1 MFKTIMALGVVTVS
15 LYSNTNDEKL
25 PELKLPELKMYACGI
40 TRVAFIKELTQSF
53 EQERNISITLNKKGG
68 VGFVLKGLHDKKIEI
83 GAECRLPLK
92 KNNIEKDIWGTQVA
106 WGALAFI
113 VNEKNSIDNLSLDNI
128 KKILLGK
135 INNWKELGGNDAPI
149 TLYLRKGKQSGVG
162 STARKLI
169 FNDANISF
177 SPNAIRVKSSG
188 PIRKGV
194 ISNKYAF
201 AIDDVT
207 SSSRTKGVK
216 MLNVDN
222 IAPTKENISHNKYK
236 LRRPFFIYLAKK
248 PTKWAR
254 QFLNFSLTEKGQEII
269 SKTGTANLA
278 EAVGK
283 NDDKNFMFQKLM
295 FQIKSR

>member
-1 MFKTIMALGVVTVS
+1 MALGVISVS
-15 LYSNTNDEKL
+15 LYSNTNDEKA

-40 TRVAFIKELTQSF
+40 TRVAFIRELTKSF
-53 EQERNISITLNKKGG
+53 EEERNISITLNNKGG
-68 VGFVLKGLHDKKIEI
+68 VGFVTKGLHDKKIDI
-83 GAECRLPLK
+83 GAGCRAPI
-92 KNNIEKDIWGTQVA
+92 KNDIEKDIWGTQVA

-113 VNEKNSIDNLSLDNI
+113 VNEKNPIDNLSLDNI

-135 INNWKELGGNDAPI
+135 ITNWKELGGEDKPI
-149 TLYLRKGKQSGVG
+149 TLYLRKGKKSGVG
-162 STARKLI
+162 STARKLM

-177 SPNAIRVKSSG
+177 SPDAIRVKSSG

-194 ISNKYAF
+194 ISNEYAF

-207 SSSRTKGVK
+207 SSSRTKEVK
-216 MLNVDN
+216 MLKVDN
-222 IAPTKENISHNKYK
+222 IAPTKENISHNRYK

-283 NDDKNFMFQKLM
+283 NDDRNFMFQKFL
-295 FQIKSR
+295 FQMKSR

>member
-1 MFKTIMALGVVTVS
+1 MFKTIIALGVISIS
-15 LYSNTNDEKL
+15 LYSNTNDEKQ
-25 PELKLPELKMYACGI
+25 PELKMYACGI

-53 EQERNISITLNKKGG
+53 EKERNISITLNKKGG
-68 VGFVLKGLHDKKIEI
+68 VGFVTKGLHDKKVEI
-83 GAECRLPLK
+83 GAGCRAPLK
-92 KNNIEKDIWGTQVA
+92 NDIEKDIWGTQVA

-113 VNEKNSIDNLSLDNI
+113 VNEKNTINNLSLDNI

-135 INNWKELGGNDAPI
+135 ITNWKELGGDNKPI
-149 TLYLRKGKQSGVG
+149 TLYLRKGKHSGVG

-169 FNDANISF
+169 FNDSNISF

-194 ISNKYAF
+194 ILNKYAF
-201 AIDDVT
+201 AIDDIT
-207 SSSRTKGVK
+207 SSSRTKGIK

-222 IAPTKENISHNKYK
+222 IAPTKENISHNIYK
-236 LRRPFFIYLAKK
+236 LRRPFFIYLSKN
-248 PTKWAR
+248 TTRWAR

-283 NDDKNFMFQKLM
+283 NDDKNFMFQKFLFHM
-295 FQIKSR
+295 KSR